1 MDVATRKRGTPMSIV
16 SRRSAGKLIAAGA
29 IAVPAA
35 GLLSKTAA
43 AVEPN
48 MQQAL
53 NDLMD
58 AHTALEHAVPNK
70 AGHRERAL
78 RFVEQAINEVR
89 AGIAVSGG

>member
-1 MDVATRKRGTPMSIV
+1 MPTI
-16 SRRSAGKLIAAGA
+16 SRRSAGKLIAGGA
-29 IAVPAA
+29 VSVPAV
-35 GLLSKTAA
+35 GLLSKIAA
-43 AVEPN
+43 AIEPN

-70 AGHRERAL
+70 AGHRERAM

>member
-1 MDVATRKRGTPMSIV
+1 MPDI
-16 SRRSAGKLIAAGA
+16 SRRSAGRLIAAGA
-29 IAVPAA
+29 IAAPAA
-35 GLLSKTAA
+35 ALLSETAA
-43 AVEPN
+43 AIEPN

-70 AGHRERAL
+70 AGHRERAI

>member
-1 MDVATRKRGTPMSIV
+1 MSTM
-16 SRRSAGKLIAAGA
+16 SRRSAGKLIAAGVVA
-29 IAVPAA
+29 LPAV
-35 GLLSKTAA
+35 GLLSRSAA
-43 AVEPN
+43 AIEPN

-58 AHTALEHAVPNK
+58 AHTALGHAIPNK

-78 RFVEQAINEVR
+78 RLIEQAINEVR

>member
-1 MDVATRKRGTPMSIV
+1 MPTI
-16 SRRSAGKLIAAGA
+16 SRRSAGKLIAGGA
-29 IAVPAA
+29 ISVPAV

-43 AVEPN
+43 AIEPN

-70 AGHRERAL
+70 AGHRERAM

>member
-1 MDVATRKRGTPMSIV
+1 MPMSMI
-16 SRRSAGKLIAAGA
+16 SRRSAGKLIAGGA
-29 IAVPAA
+29 IAAPAA
-35 GLLSKTAA
+35 ALLSKTAA

-78 RFVEQAINEVR
+78 RFVEQAINEVH

>member
-1 MDVATRKRGTPMSIV
+1 MPMSDV
-16 SRRSAGKLIAAGA
+16 SRRSAGKLLAASA
-29 IAVPAA
+29 LALSAA
-35 GLLSKTAA
+35 GLLSKSAA

-58 AHTALEHAVPNK
+58 AHNALERAIPNK

-78 RFVEQAINEVR
+78 RLVEQAINEVR

>member
-1 MDVATRKRGTPMSIV
+1 
-16 SRRSAGKLIAAGA
+16 
-29 IAVPAA
+29 
-35 GLLSKTAA
+35 
-43 AVEPN
+43 

-78 RFVEQAINEVR
+78 RLVEQAINEVR

>member
-1 MDVATRKRGTPMSIV
+1 MSIV

-29 IAVPAA
+29 IAVSAA
-35 GLLSKTAA
+35 LLSKTAV

-70 AGHRERAL
+70 AGHRERAI